1 MRKAGYRRD
10 QSLWGAPAGW
20 CYRYRC
26 FRYCRCRCFRYCR
39 CRCFRYCRCCR
50 CCRWPVLPVLPVL
63 PLPLGGGAT
72 LPPLPPVP
80 PAARLSPF
88 CGRASALFGFC
99 DAASCVGCVAPLL
112 FCGVVGTDLGATGV
126 CGSAGLLS
134 LPPPPQAVSAVR
146 IAPERSSFV
155 VFMLFTLRF
164 IGEVA

>member
-1 MRKAGYRRD
+1 M
-10 QSLWGAPAGW
+10 
-20 CYRYRC
+20 
-26 FRYCRCRCFRYCR
+26 
-39 CRCFRYCRCCR
+39 
-50 CCRWPVLPVLPVL
+50 LPVL

-112 FCGVVGTDLGATGV
+112 PYGVAGTDLGATGV

-164 IGEVA
+164 IG